1 VNPTKLGIVP
11 PEKLAEWASK
21 AHGNMVLMLANLP
34 TDEQRRVALE
44 GYAQRSGQQAADELR
59 REVWTA
65 IQSQRHA
72 NPAVS
77 SQRKK
82 GY

>member
-44 GYAQRSGQQAADELR
+44 GYAQRLGKQAAEELR
-59 REVWTA
+59 REVWKT
-65 IQSQRHA
+65 IQQQKHA
-72 NPAVS
+72 SPVAS
-77 SQRKK
+77 SRRTK

>member
-1 VNPTKLGIVP
+1 MRVP

-44 GYAQRSGQQAADELR
+44 GYAKRSGEQAAEELR
-59 REVWTA
+59 REVWEA
-65 IQSQRHA
+65 IKQQSSVRPAAPVQR
-72 NPAVS
+72 S
-77 SQRKK
+77 KR
-82 GY
+82 Y

>member
-1 VNPTKLGIVP
+1 MRVP

-44 GYAQRSGQQAADELR
+44 GYAKRSGEQAAEELR
-59 REVWTA
+59 REVWEA
-65 IQSQRHA
+65 IKQQSYAKPAAPVQR
-72 NPAVS
+72 S
-77 SQRKK
+77 RK
-82 GY
+82 Y